1 MQRFDACVFD
11 NEIQALESDDITM
24 THLMN
29 CVFKAMKITNTDCT
43 QDALELLVEEKIL
56 RNFGKVGHIEDIVV
70 HDETNKVLAQL
81 LANLKLPDFPEPIG
95 VLYCDP
101 SAPDFTGEVY
111 DQRAVVRENKEE
123 PDLNALLRTGH
134 TWTVE

>member
-1 MQRFDACVFD
+1 MLGEGGV
-11 NEIQALESDDITM
+11 N
-24 THLMN
+24 
-29 CVFKAMKITNTDCT
+29 
-43 QDALELLVEEKIL
+43 VEDL
-56 RNFGKVGHIEDIVV
+56 VV

-95 VLYCDP
+95 VIYCDP

-111 DQRAVVRENKEE
+111 DQRVLVRESKEK

-134 TWTVE
+134 TWMVE

>member
-1 MQRFDACVFD
+1 MLEHGKPLTFGVDQSKGLRL
-11 NEIQALESDDITM
+11 NPKTLSLEIAVLGEGGI
-24 THLMN
+24 
-29 CVFKAMKITNTDCT
+29 
-43 QDALELLVEEKIL
+43 
-56 RNFGKVGHIEDIVV
+56 GIEDIVV

-95 VLYCDP
+95 VIYCDP
-101 SAPDFTGEVY
+101 SEPDFTGEVY
-111 DQRAVVRENKEE
+111 DQRVLVRESKGA

>member
-1 MQRFDACVFD
+1 MLEHGKPLTFGAELNKGLRL
-11 NEIQALESDDITM
+11 NPKTLSLEIVVLGEGGAS
-24 THLMN
+24 
-29 CVFKAMKITNTDCT
+29 
-43 QDALELLVEEKIL
+43 
-56 RNFGKVGHIEDIVV
+56 IEDIVV

-111 DQRAVVRENKEE
+111 DQRAVVRENKEK